1 MESFLKLPVIS
12 GKTVKILQITD
23 THLFKNK
30 DETLLGINTYNSFH
44 AVLAAVK
51 AQAFEYDLIVATGD
65 LVQDHSA
72 EAYQYFVDGI
82 KTLSAPC
89 VWLPGNHD
97 FQPAMVN
104 ILTEPDVL
112 SAKKV
117 MLGEDWQLI
126 LLDSQV
132 FGTPHGELSDYQLE
146 WLDRTLASSP
156 DKYCLVLLHHPP
168 MDSGCIW
175 LDQHRL
181 RNSHELNAILNKYPN
196 AKTILCG
203 HIHQELDLPWNQCRV
218 LTTPST
224 CIQFKPHCTNFTLDS
239 LAPGWR
245 YLELGSDGH
254 VDTTVYRLE
263 TNEFSPDMDSNG
275 Y

>member
-1 MESFLKLPVIS
+1 MESFLKLPVKS

-30 DETLLGINTYNSFH
+30 DETLLGINTYNSFQ
-44 AVLAAVK
+44 AVLTAIK

-65 LVQDHSA
+65 LVQDHST
-72 EAYQYFVDGI
+72 EAYQYFVESI
-82 KTLSAPC
+82 KTLSTPC

-104 ILTEPDVL
+104 ILTEPDIL
-112 SAKKV
+112 SAKEIT
-117 MLGEDWQLI
+117 LGDHWNLI

-146 WLDRTLASSP
+146 WLERTLAKCP
-156 DKYCLVLLHHPP
+156 DKYGLVLLHHPP
-168 MDSGCIW
+168 IDSGCIW

-181 RNSHELNAILNKYPN
+181 RNSHELNAILQQHPN

-203 HIHQELDLPWNQCRV
+203 HIHQELDLIWNDCRV

-239 LAPGWR
+239 LSPGWR
-245 YLELGSDGH
+245 YLELNADGS
-254 VDTTVYRLE
+254 VETNVYRLE
-263 TNEFSPDMDSNG
+263 TNAFLPDMDSNG

>member
-1 MESFLKLPVIS
+1 MSFLKLPVPS
-12 GKTVKILQITD
+12 GNTVKILQITD

-30 DETLLGINTYNSFH
+30 DETLLGINTYNSYH
-44 AVLAAVK
+44 AVLAAIK

-65 LVQDHSA
+65 LVQDHSS

-82 KTLSAPC
+82 KTLSSPC

-104 ILTEPDVL
+104 ILTEPDML
-112 SAKKV
+112 SSKEI
-117 MLGEDWQLI
+117 MLGDNWYLI

-146 WLDRTLASSP
+146 WLAHALETHN
-156 DKYCLVLLHHPP
+156 DKHFLVLLHHPP

-181 RNSHELNAILNKYPN
+181 RNSHELHAILKLHPN

-203 HIHQELDLPWNQCRV
+203 HIHQELDLEWNQCRV

-239 LAPGWR
+239 LSPGWR
-245 YLELGSDGH
+245 HLVLKNDGT
-254 VDTTVYRLE
+254 VETTIHRLE
-263 TNEFSPDMDSNG
+263 TSEFLPNMDSNG